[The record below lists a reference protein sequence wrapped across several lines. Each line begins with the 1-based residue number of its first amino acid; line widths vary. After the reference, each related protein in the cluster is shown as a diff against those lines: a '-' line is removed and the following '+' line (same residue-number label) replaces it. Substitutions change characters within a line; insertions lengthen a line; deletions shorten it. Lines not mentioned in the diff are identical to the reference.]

1 MDQPIT
7 YEQVRMGI
15 DQQPGQSDV
24 VQSVLEK
31 SGGEIVVPSTVAW
44 CEGIRTCKED
54 SWVGY

>member
-1 MDQPIT
+1 MDQPIS
-7 YEQVRMGI
+7 YEQVRMGV

-31 SGGEIVVPSTVAW
+31 SGGELVVPSTVAW